1 MVMSEGLNY
10 MRIYSPE
17 NRFCSYM
24 YTTPSAE
31 YGLMLNGIK
40 LIEITFEE
48 QQNND
53 QKMTSYHSN
62 LREFGNLDENEDI
75 LHTGQNVLHP

>member
-1 MVMSEGLNY
+1 MSEGLNY
-10 MRIYSPE
+10 MMIYSLE
-17 NRFCSYM
+17 NRFCFHYM
-24 YTTPSAE
+24 YTTPSVE